1 MTAFTVGPLGFY
13 ECVRMPFGLTN
24 APATFQ
30 CLMETCLGDMH
41 LNWCIYL
48 DDVIVFSKTPE
59 ERITRLRGVF
69 QKLREAGLKLKP
81 SKCEFFKDRIAY
93 LGHIVS
99 KARVETDPKKIADIQ
114 EWPQPKTVTDV
125 RQFLGFTNYY

>member
-1 MTAFTVGPLGFY
+1 
-13 ECVRMPFGLTN
+13 MPFGLTN

-30 CLMETCLGDMH
+30 RLMESCLGDMH
-41 LNWCIYL
+41 LNWCIIYL

-59 ERITRLRGVF
+59 DHLVRLKCVF

-99 KARVETDPKKIADIQ
+99 KAGIETDPKKIKDIW
-114 EWPQPKTVTDV
+114 EWPRPNTVTDV
-125 RQFLGFTNYY
+125 RHSLGSLITTENSLSIMLW